1 VAIKLAKREKYFVSI
16 ATCMIAVFFMFQL
29 LIFPFLEERERLI
42 KGIKT
47 KEDGLREI
55 AALSAEYQDY
65 KRYSESLNTVLAK
78 RKKGF
83 TLFSFLENAAG
94 EAQVKEHINY
104 MKPSSSKG
112 TGPYQELMVEM
123 KLEVITIDQLV
134 NYLYLIEDPVEL
146 IFIKRISISDSK
158 KEEGYLDSVLQ
169 VMTFE

>member
-1 VAIKLAKREKYFVSI
+1 MAIKLAKREKYFVSI
-16 ATCMIAVFFMFQL
+16 AACLIVVFFMFQL
-29 LIFPFLEERERLI
+29 LIFPFLKERERFS

-47 KEDGLREI
+47 REEGLREI
-55 AALSAEYQDY
+55 TALSAEYQEY
-65 KRYSESLNTVLAK
+65 KNYSESMETVLAK
-78 RKKGF
+78 RKEGF

-112 TGPYQELMVEM
+112 KGPYQELMVEM
-123 KLEVITIDQLV
+123 KLEGITIDQLID
-134 NYLYLIEDPVEL
+134 YLYLIEDPVEL

-158 KEEGYLDSVLQ
+158 REEGYLDSVLQ

>member
-1 VAIKLAKREKYFVSI
+1 MTIKLAKREKYFVTT
-16 ATCMIAVFFMFQL
+16 ATCLIAVFFLFQF
-29 LIFPFLEERERLI
+29 LIFPFLEKRERLS

-47 KEDGLREI
+47 REEGLREI
-55 AALSAEYQDY
+55 AALSAEYQEY
-65 KRYSESLNTVLAK
+65 KNYSESMKTALVK
-78 RKKGF
+78 RKEGF

-104 MKPSSSKG
+104 MKPSSTKG
-112 TGPYQELMVEM
+112 TGPYEELMVEM
-123 KLEVITIDQLV
+123 KLENITIDQLI
-134 NYLYLIEDPVEL
+134 NYLYRIEDPVEL